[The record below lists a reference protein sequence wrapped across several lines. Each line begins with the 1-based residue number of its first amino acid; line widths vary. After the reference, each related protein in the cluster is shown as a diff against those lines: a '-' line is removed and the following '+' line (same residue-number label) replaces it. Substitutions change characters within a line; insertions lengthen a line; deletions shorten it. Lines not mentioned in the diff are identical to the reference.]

1 MWNITPKSKA
11 YFTCRQCQLVNYIE
25 YMNKDPRTLFQISH
39 GYRYKPVSSQLAS
52 CIFYSDQDRDVM
64 KNTYGI
70 VINEQHLDDVEMLRH
85 YIRENLKSSPI
96 LVEMDAY
103 DCPWNKGYH
112 LLQTP
117 DILSVS
123 EIESRLTTDHMAR
136 KLYYYDV
143 TDSTNTDCKR
153 YMEEEGVHGTL
164 VVADM
169 QRAGKG
175 RRGRSWESPSG
186 HAIFMSLGLKPE
198 ISPNKAS
205 MLTLV
210 MALAVCDGIA
220 GVTGQETGIKWPN
233 DVVLHQKKICG
244 ILTEMSAEPDYIN
257 HVIIGVGIN
266 VNQTEFPEEIAKTA
280 TSLCIEMG
288 QAVQRASVIA
298 AVMSYFEN
306 YYEKFIQAGDL
317 SAILEEYNDRLV
329 NRNAQVRV
337 LDPKGEFSGTALGI
351 NKSGE
356 LLVKKED
363 GSVAEV
369 YAGEV
374 SVRGIYGYV

>member
-1 MWNITPKSKA
+1 MKTEILKLLREQDGYLSGQQICETLGVSRTAVWKVMN
-11 YFTCRQCQLVNYIE
+11 QLKEEGYQIE
-25 YMNKDPRTLFQISH
+25 AVP
-39 GYRYKPVSSQLAS
+39 
-52 CIFYSDQDRDVM
+52 
-64 KNTYGI
+64 
-70 VINEQHLDDVEMLRH
+70 
-85 YIRENLKSSPI
+85 
-96 LVEMDAY
+96 
-103 DCPWNKGYH
+103 NKGYH

-220 GVTGQETGIKWPN
+220 GATGQETGIKWPN

-337 LDPKGEFSGTALGI
+337 LDPKGEFSGTALGLSLI
-351 NKSGE
+351 H
-356 LLVKKED
+356 
-363 GSVAEV
+363 
-369 YAGEV
+369 
-374 SVRGIYGYV
+374 I

>member
-1 MWNITPKSKA
+1 MKTEILKLLREQDGYLSGQQICETLGVSRTAVWKVMN
-11 YFTCRQCQLVNYIE
+11 QLKEEGYQIE
-25 YMNKDPRTLFQISH
+25 AVP
-39 GYRYKPVSSQLAS
+39 
-52 CIFYSDQDRDVM
+52 
-64 KNTYGI
+64 
-70 VINEQHLDDVEMLRH
+70 
-85 YIRENLKSSPI
+85 
-96 LVEMDAY
+96 
-103 DCPWNKGYH
+103 NKGYH

-164 VVADM
+164 VVA
-169 QRAGKG
+169 
-175 RRGRSWESPSG
+175 E

-288 QAVQRASVIA
+288 QNVQRASVIA

>member
-1 MWNITPKSKA
+1 MMPSPDMSFPVPLIH
-11 YFTCRQCQLVNYIE
+11 
-25 YMNKDPRTLFQISH
+25 ISETNSTNS
-39 GYRYKPVSSQLAS
+39 Y
-52 CIFYSDQDRDVM
+52 
-64 KNTYGI
+64 
-70 VINEQHLDDVEMLRH
+70 
-85 YIRENLKSSPI
+85 
-96 LVEMDAY
+96 
-103 DCPWNKGYH
+103 
-112 LLQTP
+112 LQT
-117 DILSVS
+117 LCAKQQGVAAF
-123 EIESRLTTDHMAR
+123 TT
-136 KLYYYDV
+136 
-143 TDSTNTDCKR
+143 
-153 YMEEEGVHGTL
+153 
-164 VVADM
+164 VVADFQTSGRG
-169 QRAGKG
+169 QRGN
-175 RRGRSWESPSG
+175 SWESEPKKNLLFSFVLFPDFLEARRQFLISQIVSL
-186 HAIFMSLGLKPE
+186 AIKEELDSYADDFS
-198 ISPNKAS
+198 
-205 MLTLV
+205 
-210 MALAVCDGIA
+210 
-220 GVTGQETGIKWPN
+220 IKWPN

>member
-1 MWNITPKSKA
+1 
-11 YFTCRQCQLVNYIE
+11 
-25 YMNKDPRTLFQISH
+25 
-39 GYRYKPVSSQLAS
+39 
-52 CIFYSDQDRDVM
+52 
-64 KNTYGI
+64 
-70 VINEQHLDDVEMLRH
+70 
-85 YIRENLKSSPI
+85 
-96 LVEMDAY
+96 
-103 DCPWNKGYH
+103 
-112 LLQTP
+112 
-117 DILSVS
+117 
-123 EIESRLTTDHMAR
+123 
-136 KLYYYDV
+136 
-143 TDSTNTDCKR
+143 
-153 YMEEEGVHGTL
+153 
-164 VVADM
+164 
-169 QRAGKG
+169 
-175 RRGRSWESPSG
+175 
-186 HAIFMSLGLKPE
+186 
-198 ISPNKAS
+198 

-280 TSLCIEMG
+280 TSFCIEMG
-288 QAVQRASVIA
+288 QTVQRASVIA
-298 AVMSYFEN
+298 AVMSYFEM

>member
-1 MWNITPKSKA
+1 MKTEILKLLREQDGYLSGQQICETLGVSRTAVWKVMN
-11 YFTCRQCQLVNYIE
+11 QLKEEGYQIE
-25 YMNKDPRTLFQISH
+25 AVP
-39 GYRYKPVSSQLAS
+39 
-52 CIFYSDQDRDVM
+52 
-64 KNTYGI
+64 
-70 VINEQHLDDVEMLRH
+70 
-85 YIRENLKSSPI
+85 
-96 LVEMDAY
+96 
-103 DCPWNKGYH
+103 NKGYH

-244 ILTEMSAEPDYIN
+244 ILTEAISN
-257 HVIIGVGIN
+257 
-266 VNQTEFPEEIAKTA
+266 F
-280 TSLCIEMG
+280 EMG
-288 QAVQRASVIA
+288 KITSI
-298 AVMSYFEN
+298 
-306 YYEKFIQAGDL
+306 
-317 SAILEEYNDRLV
+317 
-329 NRNAQVRV
+329 
-337 LDPKGEFSGTALGI
+337 T
-351 NKSGE
+351 
-356 LLVKKED
+356 
-363 GSVAEV
+363 
-369 YAGEV
+369 
-374 SVRGIYGYV
+374 

>member
-1 MWNITPKSKA
+1 MKTEILKLLREQDGYLSGQQICETLGVSRTAVWKVMN
-11 YFTCRQCQLVNYIE
+11 QLKEEGYQIE
-25 YMNKDPRTLFQISH
+25 AVP
-39 GYRYKPVSSQLAS
+39 
-52 CIFYSDQDRDVM
+52 
-64 KNTYGI
+64 
-70 VINEQHLDDVEMLRH
+70 
-85 YIRENLKSSPI
+85 
-96 LVEMDAY
+96 
-103 DCPWNKGYH
+103 NKGYH

-257 HVIIGVGIN
+257 QVNIRVGIN
-266 VNQTEFPEEIAKTA
+266 VNQT
-280 TSLCIEMG
+280 
-288 QAVQRASVIA
+288 
-298 AVMSYFEN
+298 
-306 YYEKFIQAGDL
+306 
-317 SAILEEYNDRLV
+317 
-329 NRNAQVRV
+329 
-337 LDPKGEFSGTALGI
+337 
-351 NKSGE
+351 
-356 LLVKKED
+356 
-363 GSVAEV
+363 
-369 YAGEV
+369 
-374 SVRGIYGYV
+374 

>member
-1 MWNITPKSKA
+1 MKTEILKLLREQDGYLSGQQICETLGVSRTAVWKVMN
-11 YFTCRQCQLVNYIE
+11 QLKEEGYQIE
-25 YMNKDPRTLFQISH
+25 AVP
-39 GYRYKPVSSQLAS
+39 
-52 CIFYSDQDRDVM
+52 
-64 KNTYGI
+64 
-70 VINEQHLDDVEMLRH
+70 
-85 YIRENLKSSPI
+85 
-96 LVEMDAY
+96 
-103 DCPWNKGYH
+103 NKGYH

-244 ILTEMSAEPDYIN
+244 ILTEMSAQIDYIN
-257 HVIIGVGIN
+257 YIVVGVGIN
-266 VNQTEFPEEIAKTA
+266 VSNESFPEEVAATA
-280 TSLCIEMG
+280 TSLYLLTGVRIS
-288 QAVQRASVIA
+288 RAKLA
-298 AVMSYFEN
+298 AKIMAEFEK
-306 YYEKFIQAGDL
+306 YYAIYLETQDL
-317 SAILEEYNDRLV
+317 SGVMNEYNCHLV
-329 NRNAQVRV
+329 NRGRSVRV
-337 LDPKGEFSGTALGI
+337 LDPRKEYTGVAQGI
-351 NKSGE
+351 NQNGE
-356 LLVKKED
+356 LLVQTED
-363 GSVAEV
+363 GTAHVSS
-369 YAGEV
+369 GEV
-374 SVRGIYGYV
+374 SVRGVYGYV